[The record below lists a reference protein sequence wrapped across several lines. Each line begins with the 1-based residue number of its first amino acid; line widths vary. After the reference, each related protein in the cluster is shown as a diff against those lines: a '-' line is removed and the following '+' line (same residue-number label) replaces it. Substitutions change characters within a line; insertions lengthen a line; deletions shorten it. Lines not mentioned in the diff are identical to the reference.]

1 MTYLAHGIG
10 DHPPSQIG
18 YLLAKLAVI
27 KRFADRGYVDRML
40 PPRRLRPTRCD
51 QGAPALRSPY
61 LDARQGR
68 SGCQGPCRLAAALHP
83 LAAAP
88 SPCSKAQRGRTADFR
103 QNRQPWLST
112 KTSCTFSGCATNVIK
127 PKRVLDR
134 RSLVSAVRAQP
145 CQRDQHK
152 AITSGMQIPKC
163 MALPSR

>member
-1 MTYLAHGIG
+1 MESVTILQVRLAISL
-10 DHPPSQIG
+10 PNWPSSSALRIAATWTGCSLLDG
-18 YLLAKLAVI
+18 YVRPDVI
-27 KRFADRGYVDRML
+27 KELLLCDHLTWTLGKVDQDAKGL
-40 PPRRLRPTRCD
+40 
-51 QGAPALRSPY
+51 SP
-61 LDARQGR
+61 
-68 SGCQGPCRLAAALHP
+68 SGSTAP

-112 KTSCTFSGCATNVIK
+112 KTSCTFPSCAAKIIK